1 MKVQVSPKMKFYVS
15 ESQQVPGEIVDYHAV
30 IRDGAT
36 IDFTEGEG
44 MGKFYARVVQN
55 SDGRFDV
62 KYYDRFDD

>member
-30 IRDGAT
+30 TRDGAT
-36 IDFTEGEG
+36 IDFSEGEG

-55 SDGRFDV
+55 ADGRFDV